1 MNGDSCLQHGEWD
14 LLTVPLNKQGED
26 AYNPSFDSS
35 NPPTPA
41 TDYRIVGIEK
51 QGVITD
57 ER

>member
-35 NPPTPA
+35 NPPTIEA
-41 TDYRIVGIEK
+41 DNRVVGVEK
-51 QGVITD
+51 EKIFYD